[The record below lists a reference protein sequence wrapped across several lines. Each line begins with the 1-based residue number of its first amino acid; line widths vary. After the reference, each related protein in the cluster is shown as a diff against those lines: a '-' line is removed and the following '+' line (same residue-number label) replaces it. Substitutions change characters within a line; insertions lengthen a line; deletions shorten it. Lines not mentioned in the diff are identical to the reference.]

1 MNAGERFG
9 NTARSVRSE
18 VLTLEALSASEES
31 LVARVQRGDPDAIG
45 EVYDQHHGALC
56 SFATRLL
63 ADDHAAEDLV
73 HDVFIALPGLI
84 AKLRPEASL
93 RAFLLGIAANRA
105 RHQLRS
111 RSRRRRFAERLG
123 FEPVARVEDPE
134 RLRERRGLAE
144 ALAHALERLPVDQRV
159 TFVLKEIEGY
169 SCRDAA
175 EILGIPEATVRTR
188 VFHARQRLRSA
199 LAEQGVP

>member
-1 MNAGERFG
+1 
-9 NTARSVRSE
+9 VRSE
-18 VLTLEALSASEES
+18 VLTFGVLAASEES
-31 LVARVQRGDPDAIG
+31 LLARIKRGDPDAMG
-45 EVYDQHHGALC
+45 EIYDEHHGALC

-73 HDVFIALPGLI
+73 QDVFVALPGLI
-84 AKLRPEASL
+84 EKLRPDASL
-93 RAFLLGIAANRA
+93 RSFLLGIAANRA
-105 RHQLRS
+105 KHQLRS
-111 RSRRRRFAERLG
+111 RSRGRRFAERLG
-123 FEPVARVEDPE
+123 LEPVARVEDPE

-144 ALAHALERLPVDQRV
+144 ALARALDELPVDQRV

-188 VFHARQRLRSA
+188 VFHARQRLRSS
-199 LAEQGVP
+199 LAAEGVP

>member
-1 MNAGERFG
+1 M
-9 NTARSVRSE
+9 RSE
-18 VLTLEALSASEES
+18 VLTFGVLATSEES
-31 LVARVQRGDPDAIG
+31 LLARIKRGDPDAMG
-45 EVYDQHHGALC
+45 EIYDEHHGALC

-73 HDVFIALPGLI
+73 QDVFVALPGLI
-84 AKLRPEASL
+84 EKLRPDASL
-93 RAFLLGIAANRA
+93 RSFLLGIAANRA
-105 RHQLRS
+105 KHQLRS
-111 RSRRRRFAERLG
+111 RSRGRRFAERLG

-144 ALAHALERLPVDQRV
+144 ALARALDELPVDQRV

-188 VFHARQRLRSA
+188 VFHARQRLRSS
-199 LAEQGVP
+199 LAAEGVP

>member
-1 MNAGERFG
+1 M
-9 NTARSVRSE
+9 RSE
-18 VLTLEALSASEES
+18 VLTFGALAVPEES
-31 LVARVQRGDPDAIG
+31 LLARIKRGDPEAIG
-45 EVYDQHHGALC
+45 EIYDEHHGALC

-63 ADDHAAEDLV
+63 GDDHAAEDLV
-73 HDVFIALPGLI
+73 QDVFVALPALI
-84 AKLRPEASL
+84 EKLRPEASL
-93 RAFLLGIAANRA
+93 RSFLLGIAANRA
-105 RHQLRS
+105 RHHLRA
-111 RSRRRRFAERLG
+111 RSRRRKFAERLG

-144 ALAHALERLPVDQRV
+144 ALARALDELPVDQRV

-188 VFHARQRLRSA
+188 VFHARQRLRSS
-199 LAEQGVP
+199 LAAEGVT

>member
-1 MNAGERFG
+1 
-9 NTARSVRSE
+9 VRSE
-18 VLTLEALSASEES
+18 VLTFGVLAASDES
-31 LVARVQRGDPDAIG
+31 LLARIKRGDPDAMG
-45 EVYDQHHGALC
+45 EIYDEHHGALC

-73 HDVFIALPGLI
+73 QDVFVALPGLI
-84 AKLRPEASL
+84 EKLRPDASL
-93 RAFLLGIAANRA
+93 RSFLLGIAANRA
-105 RHQLRS
+105 KHQLRS
-111 RSRRRRFAERLG
+111 RSRGRRFAERLG
-123 FEPVARVEDPE
+123 LEPVPRVEDPE

-144 ALAHALERLPVDQRV
+144 ALARALDELPVDQRV

-199 LAEQGVP
+199 LAAEGVP

>member
-1 MNAGERFG
+1 
-9 NTARSVRSE
+9 VRSE
-18 VLTLEALSASEES
+18 VLTFGVLAASDES
-31 LVARVQRGDPDAIG
+31 LLARIKRGDPDAMG
-45 EVYDQHHGALC
+45 EIYDEHHGALC

-73 HDVFIALPGLI
+73 QDVFVALPGLI
-84 AKLRPEASL
+84 EKLRPDASL
-93 RAFLLGIAANRA
+93 RSFLLGIAANRA
-105 RHQLRS
+105 KHQLRS
-111 RSRRRRFAERLG
+111 RSRGRRFAERLG
-123 FEPVARVEDPE
+123 LEPVARVEDPE

-144 ALAHALERLPVDQRV
+144 ALARALDELPVDQRV

-199 LAEQGVP
+199 LAAEGVP